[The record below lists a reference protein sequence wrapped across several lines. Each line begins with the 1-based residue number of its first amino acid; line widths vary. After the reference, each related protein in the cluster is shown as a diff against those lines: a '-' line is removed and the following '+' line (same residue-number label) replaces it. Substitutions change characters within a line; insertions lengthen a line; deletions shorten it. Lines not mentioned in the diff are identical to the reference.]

1 MKPLS
6 NLEIDK
12 IMCHKNY
19 RGTFS
24 KDILPK
30 TMNKNES
37 IIINLQDYFAGNG
50 THWVC
55 AYNEE
60 KSNNVEYFDSF
71 GLVPPNEVIKY
82 IKTTKKN
89 IIYNDSQIQHI
100 DSILCG
106 YYCLYYI
113 IERNK
118 GRKANEVILDFHQTP
133 TEFNE
138 TFMKFYVTYIKNGN
152 VLC

>member
-1 MKPLS
+1 
-6 NLEIDK
+6 
-12 IMCHKNY
+12 MCHKNY

-24 KDILPK
+24 KDILSK

-89 IIYNDSQIQHI
+89 IIFNDSQIQHI

-118 GRKANEVILDFHQTP
+118 GRKANETRWEFASKPSERP
-133 TEFNE
+133 THS
-138 TFMKFYVTYIKNGN
+138 
-152 VLC
+152 